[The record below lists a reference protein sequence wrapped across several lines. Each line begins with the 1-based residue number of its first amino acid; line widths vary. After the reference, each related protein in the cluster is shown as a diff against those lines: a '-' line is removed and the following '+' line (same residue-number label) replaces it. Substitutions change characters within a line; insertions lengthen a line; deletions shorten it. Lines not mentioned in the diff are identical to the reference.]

1 MKTMH
6 IILLASLLLS
16 CATTQNPG
24 VHFNKAREI
33 SKDGNY
39 EAALKEYDKAIELAP
54 QWSTAY
60 YFRGTAK
67 YQTKRYQAAIDD
79 FTKAI
84 EITPKYPA
92 AIHDRALA
100 RRALKDNRGAMSDL
114 DRAIQGDP
122 EYFPL
127 AYANRAS
134 LRIELKDFQGAIPD
148 ADKAILQGPD
158 YPGGYIVRAEAK
170 IHLAHYDSAI
180 QDLSKAM
187 DLKPKN
193 DLKAEVLYLRALI
206 KFKLKQGKNEYCG
219 DALQAFQLGYLTADN
234 GFGSAENSDL
244 TSCK

>member
-1 MKTMH
+1 VKTTS
-6 IILLASLLLS
+6 IILLALLLLS
-16 CATTQNPG
+16 CATAQNPG

-33 SKDGNY
+33 SKTGNY
-39 EAALKEYDKAIELAP
+39 EGALKEYDKAIELAP

-60 YFRGTAK
+60 YFRGTAR

-84 EITPKYPA
+84 EITPIYPA

-100 RRALKDNRGAMSDL
+100 RRALKDYRGAMSDF
-114 DRAIQGDP
+114 DMAIQGDP
-122 EYFPL
+122 GYFPL

-170 IHLAHYDSAI
+170 IHLADYDGAI
-180 QDLSKAM
+180 KDLNKAM
-187 DLKPKN
+187 DVKPKN
-193 DLKAEVLYLRALI
+193 DLKAEILYLRALA
-206 KFKLKQGKNEYCG
+206 KFKLKQGKGEYCG
-219 DALQAFQLGYLTADN
+219 DALQALQLGYLTADN
-234 GFGSAENSDL
+234 GFEPGENSEL
-244 TSCK
+244 ISCK